1 MICEQQ
7 EFIILAIWSLVSQKS
22 KCWQV
27 QHPVKGR
34 TFPSDRAEGVEGFRK
49 DRGSRDALSQFPPA
63 LRATHSQGTPFT
75 SVTTSSSTSLL
86 PCHCTGDLVSA
97 SNVTFSRPTHI
108 FCLSP
113 LHPSGRRVF
122 YHGCAVL
129 AHSSTGGRSDCLQS
143 LAVGMRL
150 PWTFRDEFL
159 REGVSVSW
167 VDTLEGWDC
176 FVF

>member
-1 MICEQQ
+1 MFSPC
-7 EFIILAIWSLVSQKS
+7 V
-22 KCWQV
+22 
-27 QHPVKGR
+27 G
-34 TFPSDRAEGVEGFRK
+34 K
-49 DRGSRDALSQFPPA
+49 DRGSRDALSQFPGA

-86 PCHCTGDLVSA
+86 LCHCTGDLVSA

-122 YHGCAVL
+122 YRGCAVF
-129 AHSSTGGRSDCLQS
+129 AHSSTGGQSGCLQS
-143 LAVGMRL
+143 LAVEMRL

-159 REGVSVSW
+159 QEEGLSLVGRYTRGVGLFCLL
-167 VDTLEGWDC
+167 TLH
-176 FVF
+176 V